1 MLHSWPTFCPIIWVQ
16 ANCHSEATNKIHV
29 YWSDSCQMLAP
40 AKHVI
45 SSQTVLGGKQ
55 DWAWERGVDC
65 TVGWRE
71 GWCLQWRDACA
82 GLSRRRRPALLTTRP
97 AVLTCQPGDTWHS
110 IIPTSDSS
118 SWHRLW
124 INFNAPLGFK
134 SNTGTTY
141 MKYTM
146 TIKETFLQF
155 HQSDKSN
162 IIKACRY
169 HPFK

>member
-55 DWAWERGVDC
+55 DWAWEQGVDC
-65 TVGWRE
+65 TAVTWRLCWPE
-71 GWCLQWRDACA
+71 LAAC
-82 GLSRRRRPALLTTRP
+82 PALLTTRP

-118 SWHRLW
+118 SWHRIW
-124 INFNAPLGFK
+124 IKFNDPLGFK
-134 SNTGTTY
+134 NSADTTY
-141 MKYTM
+141 MKSKMTM
-146 TIKETFLQF
+146 RNITLQF
-155 HQSDKSN
+155 HQTDNSN
-162 IIKACRY
+162 IIKA
-169 HPFK
+169 